1 MELYVSLTGRK
12 DLSGEI
18 YRQLRRAILERRLRP
33 DERLPSTREFAR
45 LLGVSRTT
53 VTVAFE
59 RLWSEGFVTSHTG
72 AGTFVSHHAA
82 VVRRPARRRS
92 RPDSPLRPRAV
103 WDAVPLS
110 TAFERPADFDFR
122 TGIPDVSLFPFESW
136 RRLIARQFQKTSIGD
151 GAYGSP
157 AGHAGLRTAIAR
169 HVAVS
174 RGVHA
179 SPEDIVITSGTQ
191 QALDIVARILLAP
204 GDRVALEDPG
214 YRPPRLLFESLGA
227 RVRGVA
233 VDRHGLVVDQLPSAT
248 RVVYVTPSHQYPL
261 GMSMPLARRL
271 ALLDWAERHN
281 AAIIEDDYDSEFR
294 FGGRPIESLQG
305 LDVARRRVV
314 YVGSFSKTLL
324 PTLRLGF
331 LVAPPALRDAAQR
344 VKYVTDWHT
353 ALPMQAAL
361 AAFIEEGLF
370 ARHLRK
376 MNSVYRARHQ
386 KVTSILERDF
396 AEYLDLIP
404 SAAGLHVAAM
414 VRAISRERFDMVL
427 AEAGQSGIALR
438 SLSTFTFDH
447 PPRLGLVLGYG
458 AIGVDGIEEGL
469 ARLRD
474 CFAAAHAT

>member
-1 MELYVSLTGRK
+1 
-12 DLSGEI
+12 
-18 YRQLRRAILERRLRP
+18 
-33 DERLPSTREFAR
+33 
-45 LLGVSRTT
+45 
-53 VTVAFE
+53 
-59 RLWSEGFVTSHTG
+59 
-72 AGTFVSHHAA
+72 
-82 VVRRPARRRS
+82 
-92 RPDSPLRPRAV
+92 
-103 WDAVPLS
+103 
-110 TAFERPADFDFR
+110 
-122 TGIPDVSLFPFESW
+122 
-136 RRLIARQFQKTSIGD
+136 
-151 GAYGSP
+151 
-157 AGHAGLRTAIAR
+157 
-169 HVAVS
+169 
-174 RGVHA
+174 
-179 SPEDIVITSGTQ
+179 
-191 QALDIVARILLAP
+191 
-204 GDRVALEDPG
+204 
-214 YRPPRLLFESLGA
+214 
-227 RVRGVA
+227 VA